1 MKNLFLIQIWLILGN
16 LSFAQDDP
24 EALMKNVNLANIMEL
39 SERLT
44 KAKYA
49 NSYTFDTQIS
59 VQVGHAEQQTQMNF
73 SFGTDVLMTQMDA
86 ASNLNIIHDYN
97 NKAMVTI
104 DEAEKT
110 IFALPLDFMED
121 MISGLQEEDD
131 TPSDFIKT
139 GRNKT
144 ILGYRAEEYIAEDD
158 VVKIH
163 FWFSKE
169 VPIDNSS
176 MLKEMEKSGMV
187 FAFNVAAMQNEKYK
201 NGIVMEMT
209 ATEKTN
215 QTTTKMKVVGI
226 ETERKSSLN
235 TQKYNRIDMN

>member
-1 MKNLFLIQIWLILGN
+1 MKNLILILCFSISS
-16 LSFAQDDP
+16 LSFAQDDS
-24 EALMKNVNLANIMEL
+24 EAFMKDLNISNIMEL

-44 KAKYA
+44 EAKYA

-59 VQVGHAEQQTQMNF
+59 VQVRHAEQQTQMNF
-73 SFGTDVLMTQMDA
+73 SFGTEIMMIQMDA
-86 ASNLNIIHDYN
+86 ASNLKIIHDYN

-104 DEAEKT
+104 DESEKT

-131 TPSDFIKT
+131 APSNYRKT
-139 GRNKT
+139 GRSRT
-144 ILGYRAEEYIAEDD
+144 ILGYRAEEYVAEDD
-158 VVKIH
+158 AVKINL
-163 FWFSKE
+163 WFSEE

-187 FAFNVAAMQNEKYK
+187 FAFNVDMENK

-215 QTTTKMKVVGI
+215 QTTTKMKVVSI
-226 ETERKSSLN
+226 ETKKNSSLN
-235 TQKYNRIDMN
+235 TQKYNRIDMNYGK